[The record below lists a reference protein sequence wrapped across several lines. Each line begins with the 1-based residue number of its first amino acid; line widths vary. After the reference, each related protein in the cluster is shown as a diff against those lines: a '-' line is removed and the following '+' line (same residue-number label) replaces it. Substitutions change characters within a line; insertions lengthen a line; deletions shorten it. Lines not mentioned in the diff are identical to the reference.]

1 MPEVGRR
8 QHIAALA
15 LLVDDYDRAIAYY
28 TGTLGFRLI
37 EDTPQGPDKRW
48 VLVAP
53 PGEDGVQLLLAK
65 AAKPEQAARIGD
77 QTGGR
82 VFLFLHTDDFWRDY
96 RDYKSRSVDFTEE
109 PREESYGTVVVFR
122 DLYGN
127 KWDLVQRR

>member
-1 MPEVGRR
+1 MTSGPQQRL
-8 QHIAALA
+8 AALA

-28 TGTLGFRLI
+28 TNVLSFRLI
-37 EDTPQGPDKRW
+37 EDTPQGPTKRF
-48 VLVAP
+48 VRVAP
-53 PGEDGVQLLLAK
+53 PGDGETALLLAK
-65 AAKPEQAARIGD
+65 AANPDQTARIGD

-96 RDYKSRSVDFTEE
+96 NAYKARGVDFTEE

-127 KWDLVQRR
+127 KWDLVQHR